1 MNSSTMWVLV
11 FYPMLETLGGLR
23 AWFACQRDGFCEE
36 RRSSSC
42 VGVSKKLFLKKRT
55 CHTGS
60 SSSAVVGVV
69 SMCCGWVV
77 GSYRPTCDC
86 YEGFGH
92 FALCY
97 LLWVFS
103 SIL

>member
-1 MNSSTMWVLV
+1 
-11 FYPMLETLGGLR
+11 
-23 AWFACQRDGFCEE
+23 
-36 RRSSSC
+36 
-42 VGVSKKLFLKKRT
+42 
-55 CHTGS
+55 
-60 SSSAVVGVV
+60 VGVV

-77 GSYRPTCDC
+77 GSYRPTCDF

>member
-1 MNSSTMWVLV
+1 MDFVRREEALLVL
-11 FYPMLETLGGLR
+11 
-23 AWFACQRDGFCEE
+23 GFPK
-36 RRSSSC
+36 SI
-42 VGVSKKLFLKKRT
+42 FLKKCT

-77 GSYRPTCDC
+77 GSYRPTCDF

-103 SIL
+103 RIL